1 MNKKQGNTQKL
12 AVLAVLTAIVIILQ
26 AAVVIPLGPFTVT
39 LTMLPIIIGAIMYGP
54 LGGAVLGT
62 VFGAV
67 VSIQVL
73 TGAAG
78 AFSTAMLEYQPAAT
92 ILICLLKGIAA
103 GLAAGAFFCLFRKVS
118 FYFGVVMAAVIA
130 PVVNTGIFSVGC
142 LTIFRSLIQDA
153 LGTGSNLLLVFLTT
167 FIGLNFL
174 VEFGINVALTPVVMR
189 IFRAVKLEP
198 AKAAG

>member
-1 MNKKQGNTQKL
+1 
-12 AVLAVLTAIVIILQ
+12 
-26 AAVVIPLGPFTVT
+26 
-39 LTMLPIIIGAIMYGP
+39 MYGP

-92 ILICLLKGIAA
+92 ILICLLKGTAA
-103 GLAAGAFFCLFRKVS
+103 GLAADAFFRLFRKVS

-142 LTIFRSLIQDA
+142 LTIFRNLIQDA